1 LDRLISFATF
11 IEILPCPPLKLPSGP
26 ASAPRRRPPRSSAAC
41 DLSGKIAV
49 VTGGYSGIG
58 LETTRVL
65 HFAGPKPIVPARDYS
80 KAVAALTGLD
90 DVEAMDLLEPPLAR
104 LRQANGAR
112 VVSMSSWGCRHQCL
126 VPSIPKRLTPFGV

>member
-1 LDRLISFATF
+1 
-11 IEILPCPPLKLPSGP
+11 
-26 ASAPRRRPPRSSAAC
+26 
-41 DLSGKIAV
+41 
-49 VTGGYSGIG
+49 
-58 LETTRVL
+58 VL

-126 VPSIPKRLTPFGV
+126 VPSIPKRLTPFGVWASARLRRRIFGGGRTHGFQHTQTWQ

>member
-1 LDRLISFATF
+1 LRSERQDR
-11 IEILPCPPLKLPSGP
+11 C
-26 ASAPRRRPPRSSAAC
+26 RYR
-41 DLSGKIAV
+41 
-49 VTGGYSGIG
+49 GYSGIG